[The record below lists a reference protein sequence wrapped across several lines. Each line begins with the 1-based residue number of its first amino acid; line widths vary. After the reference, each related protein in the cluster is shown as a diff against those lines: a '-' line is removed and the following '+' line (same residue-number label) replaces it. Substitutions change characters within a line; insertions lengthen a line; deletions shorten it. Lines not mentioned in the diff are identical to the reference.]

1 MDKESENKIKNLI
14 QEIFAD
20 SISLETKGLIFKLVL
35 KKL

>member
-1 MDKESENKIKNLI
+1 MDKESENKIKDLI

-20 SISLETKGLIFKLVL
+20 SISLETKELIFKLLL

>member
-1 MDKESENKIKNLI
+1 MDKESENKIKILI

-20 SISLETKGLIFKLVL
+20 SISLETKELIFRLLL

>member
-1 MDKESENKIKNLI
+1 MDRESENKIKDLI

-20 SISLETKGLIFKLVL
+20 SISLETKELIFKLLL